1 MRRGTAVP
9 QCEMA
14 TEPGTQAI
22 DRAAELLVRVVE
34 SGRPIAVGELATH
47 TGLPK
52 STTSRLV
59 GALERR
65 GLVQRSA
72 GRGAL
77 SPGPVLLRFAHRDGG
92 QSLVELAAPV
102 LERLAAETRETIN
115 IAVPGPLGA
124 EHLDQRDSEHF
135 VGVTNWVGR
144 RVPHHVAANG
154 KVFMAFDA
162 ATLPQELERFTPRTI
177 TGRAA
182 LATELEGV
190 RARGYATAVDELEL
204 GLAAMAA
211 PVRADGGAVVAALSI
226 SGPTSRLTSKRIE
239 RLAPVLLEQAAIL
252 GRSLDHHD
260 HERGAA

>member
-1 MRRGTAVP
+1 
-9 QCEMA
+9 MA

-34 SGRPIAVGELATH
+34 SGQPLAVGELAAH

-65 GLVQRSA
+65 GLVQRSPDR
-72 GRGAL
+72 GRL

-92 QSLVELAAPV
+92 QSLVDLAAPV

-115 IAVPGPLGA
+115 LAIPGPLGA

-154 KVFMAFDA
+154 KVFIAFGGA
-162 ATLPQELERFTPRTI
+162 PIPPELERFTPRTI
-177 TGRAA
+177 TSRSA
-182 LATELEGV
+182 LETELERV
-190 RARGYATAVDELEL
+190 RTLGYATAIDELEL
-204 GLAAMAA
+204 GLAAVAA
-211 PVRADGGAVVAALSI
+211 PVRDADGAVVAALSI
-226 SGPTSRLTSKRIE
+226 SGPTSRLTAERID
-239 RLAPVLLEQAAIL
+239 RLSHVLIEQCETLA
-252 GRSLDHHD
+252 RRLDHRD